1 MNNNRFALV
10 MDDSVSMR
18 QYVTSVLRQD
28 GCVGQIL
35 EAENPDSALRLLQQQ
50 EGRLQFIVSD
60 WNMPGMPL
68 PDFIETIKSQP
79 RLADAPILLLT
90 AEDELRAKAVA
101 ERVGAAAVLT
111 KPFDPERLLNLAM
124 IVTGTVERRA
134 ATRIK
139 PFISCEV
146 DVGFSKAQQPFSA
159 EVVNISDTGI
169 LLCAPVPLYGPSFV
183 YDVATLVLRSVTG
196 EVINIYAQVMRIEAD
211 KEVHDAEKW
220 VLMAF
225 EYRNIGD
232 DIRKSLRKF
241 QEMNDSE
248 IVTAVNI
255 Y

>member
-1 MNNNRFALV
+1 MSNNNFALV

-18 QYVTSVLRQD
+18 QYVSSVLRQD

-35 EAENPDSALRLLQQQ
+35 EAENPDSALRLLQEQK
-50 EGRLQFIVSD
+50 GSLQFIVSD

-68 PDFIETIKSQP
+68 AEFLESIQSQP
-79 RLADAPILLLT
+79 RLAGAPILLLT

-101 ERVGAAAVLT
+101 ESVGAAAVLT
-111 KPFDPERLLNLAM
+111 KPFDPERLLGLAM
-124 IVTGTVERRA
+124 LVTGAADRRA
-134 ATRIK
+134 AERIT

-146 DVGFSKAQQPFSA
+146 DVGFSKGQEPISA
-159 EVVNISDTGI
+159 DVVNISDSGI

-196 EVINIYAQVMRIEAD
+196 EVINVYAQVMRIEAD
-211 KEVHDAEKW
+211 KEYHDADKR

-225 EYRNIGD
+225 EYRNIND

-241 QEMNDSE
+241 QKMNDAGQVSA
-248 IVTAVNI
+248 INN
-255 Y
+255 